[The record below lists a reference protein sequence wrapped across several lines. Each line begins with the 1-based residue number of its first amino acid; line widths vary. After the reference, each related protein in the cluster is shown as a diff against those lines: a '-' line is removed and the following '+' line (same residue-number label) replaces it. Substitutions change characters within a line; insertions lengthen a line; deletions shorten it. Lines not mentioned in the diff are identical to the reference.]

1 MKDLILAIDLG
12 TQSVRAL
19 LFALDGSLV
28 ARAQQVFADYQRP
41 QPGWMT
47 HDGEGFWRAAA
58 ACCQRLWAT
67 QEPARVAGVAVTTQR
82 ASMVPVD
89 AQGRCLAPA
98 IIWPDQRRA
107 TRLPRVAAHWR
118 AAFALT
124 GLSGTVRRFQQDA
137 ELNWWAQHEPAL
149 HGQAHAFLLM
159 SGLLNQRLT
168 GRLVDSIGSQ
178 VAYLPFD
185 SRRQQWAAHGS
196 WHWQALA
203 LRPEQ
208 LPALQ
213 PVGSVLGE
221 VTREAAAATG
231 LPAGTP
237 VLAAAADKAC
247 EVLGAGAFDP
257 HGSGIGALSYGTTA
271 TLNLTSA
278 RYLEPERFVPPY
290 PAAVPGHYSAE
301 VQVTRGFWLVSWFRD
316 QFGQPEQAAAE
327 VLGVAPETLFDEL
340 VAQVPPGS
348 LGLTLQPTWSPGVRH
363 PGPEAKGAIIGF
375 GEAHTRAHLYRAIL
389 EGLAYALREG
399 RERLERRSGQPI
411 TQLRASGG
419 GAQSDAVLQLTA
431 DVFRLRVGRPHT
443 HETSGL
449 GAAIDAAVGLGLQP
463 DFPAAVARMTRV
475 ATWFEPR
482 AEAADLYDALYAEVY
497 RPLYARLRPL
507 YRRIQAITGYP
518 A

>member
-1 MKDLILAIDLG
+1 MSRPDLLLSIDLG

-19 LFALDGSLV
+19 LFTPEGELV
-28 ARAQQVFADYQRP
+28 GRTQEVFTDYQRP

-47 HDGEGFWRAAA
+47 HDGDGFWQAAA
-58 ACCQRLWAT
+58 RCCQRLWAAGHA
-67 QEPARVAGVAVTTQR
+67 PGRVAGVAVTTQR

-107 TRLPRVAAHWR
+107 TRLPAISARWR
-118 AAFALT
+118 AAFTLA
-124 GLSGTVRRFQQDA
+124 GLHGTIRRFQSDA
-137 ELNWWAQHEPAL
+137 ELNWWAQHDPEL
-149 HGQAHAFLLM
+149 HRRTHCFLLM

-168 GRLVDSIGSQ
+168 GRMVDSIGSQ
-178 VAYLPFD
+178 AAYLPFD
-185 SRRQQWAAHGS
+185 SRRMDWAAPGS
-196 WHWQALA
+196 WHWQALV
-203 LRPEQ
+203 LRPDQ

-221 VTREAAAATG
+221 VTPAAAAATG

-247 EVLGAGAFDP
+247 EVLGSGALAP
-257 HGSGIGALSYGTTA
+257 GVGALSYGTTA
-271 TLNLTSA
+271 TINITSA
-278 RYLEPERFVPPY
+278 RYVEPDRFVPPY
-290 PAAVPGHYSAE
+290 PAAVPGHYAAE
-301 VQVTRGFWLVSWFRD
+301 IQITRGFWLVSWFRD
-316 QFGQPEQAAAE
+316 QFGQPEQAAAD
-327 VLGVAPETLFDEL
+327 VLGVAPETLFDDL

-348 LGLTLQPTWSPGVRH
+348 LGLTLLPTWSPGVRH

-389 EGLAYALREG
+389 EGLAYALRDG
-399 RERLERRSGQPI
+399 RERLERRSGVPI
-411 TQLRASGG
+411 TALRASGG

-431 DVFRLRVGRPHT
+431 DVFRLPVGRPHT

-449 GAAIDAAVGLGLQP
+449 GAAIDTAVGLGLHP
-463 DFPAAVARMTRV
+463 DFPTAVARMTRV
-475 ATWFEPR
+475 ARTFEPQ
-482 AEAADLYDALYAEVY
+482 ADAADLYDQLYADVY
-497 RPLYARLRPL
+497 RPLYGRLRPL
-507 YRRIQAITGYP
+507 LQRIQTITGYP